1 MTSLLGKPLRAERTS
16 MKAANPTSKTKQAQN
31 DVFDSQSATLKT
43 LKAESTK
50 RVLTPPKSIA
60 T

>member
-1 MTSLLGKPLRAERTS
+1 MMSLLRKPLRAERKST
-16 MKAANPTSKTKQAQN
+16 KAANPTSKTKQAQN

-43 LKAESTK
+43 LKAKSTK
-50 RVLTPPKSIA
+50 RDSTLPKSIA